1 MTVRA
6 TGGVNPLIEEMEGL
20 LNAERVICRLTDEEL
35 LGLTEGRLVSARLVL
50 GIRRAESVAE
60 LVPED
65 QGIPGLTLRID
76 VGYEHV
82 PGAGD
87 GRRAYNYSVDLWY
100 NHDGV
105 TAFDLPSSPIR
116 RVSAT
121 SYQDAILR
129 ILKGDPLLLPAIH
142 RVAQLT
148 LEALF

>member
-1 MTVRA
+1 MAVQA

-20 LNAERVICRLTDEEL
+20 LNAERVICSLTDDEL
-35 LGLTEGRLVSARLVL
+35 LELTEGRLVSTRLVL

-60 LVPED
+60 LVPYD

-82 PGAGD
+82 SGAGD

-116 RVSAT
+116 RILAT
-121 SYQDAILR
+121 SYRDATLR
-129 ILKGDPLLLPAIH
+129 IIKEETLLPAIN

>member
-35 LGLTEGRLVSARLVL
+35 LELNEGRLISARLFL
-50 GIRRAESVAE
+50 GIRLGDSGAE
-60 LVPED
+60 LVHKD
-65 QGIPGLTLRID
+65 KGIPGLLLRIG

-105 TAFDLPSSPIR
+105 TAFDPSVSPIKR
-116 RVSAT
+116 ILAT
-121 SYQDAILR
+121 SCSDAALR
-129 ILKGDPLLLPAIH
+129 IIKEETLLPAIH
-142 RVAQLT
+142 QIARLT

>member
-1 MTVRA
+1 M
-6 TGGVNPLIEEMEGL
+6 
-20 LNAERVICRLTDEEL
+20 ICRLTDNEL
-35 LGLTEGRLVSARLVL
+35 LELTEGRLVSARLVL

-116 RVSAT
+116 RILAT
-121 SYQDAILR
+121 SYRDATLR
-129 ILKGDPLLLPAIH
+129 IIKEETLLPAIN

>member
-20 LNAERVICRLTDEEL
+20 LNAEQVICRLTDEEL
-35 LGLTEGRLVSARLVL
+35 LELNEGRLISARLVL
-50 GIRRAESVAE
+50 GIRRVGSVAD

-87 GRRAYNYSVDLWY
+87 GRRAYDYSVDLWY

-105 TAFDLPSSPIR
+105 TAFDPSVSPIKR
-116 RVSAT
+116 ILAT
-121 SYQDAILR
+121 SYSDATLR
-129 ILKGDPLLLPAIH
+129 IIKEETLLPAIH
-142 RVAQLT
+142 QIAQLT

>member
-35 LGLTEGRLVSARLVL
+35 LELNEGRLISARLVL
-50 GIRRAESVAE
+50 GIRRVGSVAD
-60 LVPED
+60 LVPEG

-116 RVSAT
+116 RILAT
-121 SYQDAILR
+121 SYQDAVLR
-129 ILKGDPLLLPAIH
+129 IIKEETLLPAIN

>member
-20 LNAERVICRLTDEEL
+20 LNAERVICRLTDDEL
-35 LGLTEGRLVSARLVL
+35 LELTDGRLVGARLVL

-116 RVSAT
+116 RILAT
-121 SYQDAILR
+121 SYRDATLR
-129 ILKGDPLLLPAIH
+129 IIKEETLLPAIN

>member
-20 LNAERVICRLTDEEL
+20 FNAERVICRLTDDEL
-35 LGLTEGRLVSARLVL
+35 LELTEGRLVSARLVL

-116 RVSAT
+116 RILAT
-121 SYQDAILR
+121 SYRDATLR
-129 ILKGDPLLLPAIH
+129 IIKEETLLPAIN

>member
-20 LNAERVICRLTDEEL
+20 LNAERVICSLTDNEL
-35 LGLTEGRLVSARLVL
+35 LELTEGRLVSARLVL
-50 GIRRAESVAE
+50 GIRLAESVAE

-82 PGAGD
+82 PGSGD
-87 GRRAYNYSVDLWY
+87 GGRAYKYSVVGWY
-100 NHDGV
+100 NHDGAIAL
-105 TAFDLPSSPIR
+105 TDIPIKR
-116 RVSAT
+116 ILAT
-121 SYQDAILR
+121 SYRDATLR
-129 ILKGDPLLLPAIH
+129 IIKEETLLPAIN

>member
-1 MTVRA
+1 MAVRA
-6 TGGVNPLIEEMEGL
+6 TGGANPLIEEMEGL

-35 LGLTEGRLVSARLVL
+35 LELTAGRMISARLNL
-50 GIRRAESVAE
+50 GVRLGDSGAE
-60 LVPED
+60 LVHKD
-65 QGIPGLTLRID
+65 KGIPGLLLRID

-87 GRRAYNYSVDLWY
+87 GRRAYNYSVELWY

-105 TAFDLPSSPIR
+105 TAFDPSASPIKR
-116 RVSAT
+116 ILAT
-121 SYQDAILR
+121 SCSDATLR
-129 ILKGDPLLLPAIH
+129 IIKEETLLPAIH